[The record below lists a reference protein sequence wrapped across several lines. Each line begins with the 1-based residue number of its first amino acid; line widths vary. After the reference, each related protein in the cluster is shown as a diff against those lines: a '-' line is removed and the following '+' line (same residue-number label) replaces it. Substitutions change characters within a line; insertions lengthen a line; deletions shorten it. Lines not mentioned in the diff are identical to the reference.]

1 MAIPILPAD
10 ILKSKFEELFLEV
23 LLGLHIAENFQN
35 IQKFKKY
42 LHRTWLEALM
52 LSLYQFLVVLILK
65 RKVYEIIGH
74 PTMIKKRDLLNC
86 SELVSNSIETS
97 NTIIFF
103 ICPYCQSEIS
113 HIQEIIVPT
122 F

>member
-86 SELVSNSIETS
+86 SELVSWL
-97 NTIIFF
+97 
-103 ICPYCQSEIS
+103 
-113 HIQEIIVPT
+113 
-122 F
+122 

>member
-42 LHRTWLEALM
+42 LHRTWLEGFDAKS
-52 LSLYQFLVVLILK
+52 LSVFGCI
-65 RKVYEIIGH
+65 
-74 PTMIKKRDLLNC
+74 D
-86 SELVSNSIETS
+86 IEKEG
-97 NTIIFF
+97 I
-103 ICPYCQSEIS
+103 
-113 HIQEIIVPT
+113 
-122 F
+122 